1 MAKYNLVQHREDLQV
16 DLDVE
21 EDQQREGYEAQDEEP
36 APAVVARVDGVG
48 PELGQLDLG
57 LERFAARHRLILD

>member
-21 EDQQREGYEAQDEEP
+21 EDQEREGDEAEDQKP
-36 APAVVARVDGVG
+36 CPVAVVDGIVG
-48 PELGQLDLG
+48 IGAQPEKD
-57 LERFAARHRLILD
+57 